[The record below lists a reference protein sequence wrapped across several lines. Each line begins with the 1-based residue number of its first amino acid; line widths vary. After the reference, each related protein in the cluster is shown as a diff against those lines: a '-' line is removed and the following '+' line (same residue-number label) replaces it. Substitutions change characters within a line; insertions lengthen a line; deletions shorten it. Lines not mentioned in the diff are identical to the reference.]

1 MKIKPLNDRVL
12 VRRIPEG
19 MKSIIYIPD
28 VARENSKRAEVIA
41 VGPKVHGVKP
51 GDVVLVPGAASRFP
65 DWEREDYI
73 SIQVADI
80 GGIFG

>member
-12 VRRIPEG
+12 VKRLPETH
-19 MKSIIYIPD
+19 KSIIFIPD

-41 VGPKVHGVKP
+41 VGPKVNGVQP
-51 GDVVLVPGAASRFP
+51 GDVVLVPGAASKYP
-65 DWEREDYI
+65 DWEREDFM

>member
-1 MKIKPLNDRVL
+1 MTIKPINDRVL
-12 VRRIPEG
+12 VKRLSEQH
-19 MKSIIYIPD
+19 KSIIFIPD
-28 VARENSKRAEVIA
+28 VARDNSTRAEVIA

-51 GDVVLVPGAASRFP
+51 GDVVLVPGAASRYP
-65 DWEREDYI
+65 DWEREDYM